1 MLRHGYHSESKDVE
15 GNRVNRTTVLQ
26 LRLQFINSGGGVIFC
41 SVTLNFQKTDN
52 FMTMGQIH
60 LKGRFTAGVG
70 LTIKFQYD
78 QSILAQVNVGFLNKL
93 KKCHLEMNSNN
104 IQY

>member
-1 MLRHGYHSESKDVE
+1 
-15 GNRVNRTTVLQ
+15 
-26 LRLQFINSGGGVIFC
+26 
-41 SVTLNFQKTDN
+41 
-52 FMTMGQIH
+52 MTMGQIH

-78 QSILAQVNVGFLNKL
+78 QSLLAQVNVGFLNKL